1 VERPLQGVA
10 FSDPLTGH
18 RLEPTTGV
26 TPSTPVEIRADQLPI
41 RLMFQGRRYILRK
54 TSNGKLIMTGDF
66 R

>member
-1 VERPLQGVA
+1 
-10 FSDPLTGH
+10 
-18 RLEPTTGV
+18 LEPTTGV

-41 RLMFQGRRYILRK
+41 RLTFQGRRYILRK